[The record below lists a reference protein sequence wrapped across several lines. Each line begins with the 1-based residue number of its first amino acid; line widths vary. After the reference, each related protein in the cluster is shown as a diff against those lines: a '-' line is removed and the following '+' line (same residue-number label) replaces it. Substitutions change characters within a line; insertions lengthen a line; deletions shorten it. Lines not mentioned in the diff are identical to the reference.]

1 MKRISAAVCMVLVA
15 VIMMSALAACGGTK
29 DVLAGTW
36 KQTDEIDGNW
46 IWEFDGKGGCK
57 LDGETTGFKTQGTYV
72 LDEAAKTLTVTM
84 DGWDDVKVFTYTL
97 TDTTLDIVSTYT
109 SYSLVK
115 Q

>member
-1 MKRISAAVCMVLVA
+1 MKRISATVCLVLTFVL
-15 VIMMSALAACGGTK
+15 MMSMLAACGGTK

-57 LDGETTGFKTQGTYV
+57 LDGETTGLKTQGTYV
-72 LDEAAKTLTVTM
+72 LDEAAKTVTVTM